1 MTAAEYQAY
10 WERANPLSRFENTI
24 RQNTPAFVGMD
35 AEQVRRSGAAPR
47 VPNELQQFRN
57 SDLAFDRETM
67 RWQDPNG
74 HIYNYDGTAYRP
86 RP

>member
-10 WERANPLSRFENTI
+10 WERTNPLSRFESTI
-24 RQNTPAFVGMD
+24 RQNTPAFVGMS
-35 AEQVRRSGAAPR
+35 AEQVRQSGAAGRIPDNLR
-47 VPNELQQFRN
+47 QFRGE
-57 SDLAFDRETM
+57 DLAFDRETM